1 MTGAVLTAIL
11 VVLGAAGAIAGWG
24 VRQRRRLVLVTVD
37 GASMAPTLAPGER
50 LVARRV
56 RPGTAHT
63 GQIVVVER
71 PFRDGVWQW
80 RAPNPPLVPGRYMIK
95 RIAAVAGQPVPAPVL
110 PVVGATPGAV
120 VPAGQVVLLGDNQ
133 HDSLDSRDIGYI
145 PADRVLGIVWRRFGS
160 STPLDR

>member
-1 MTGAVLTAIL
+1 MTGVVIAVVL
-11 VVLGAAGAIAGWG
+11 VLLGAAGALARWG
-24 VRQRRRLVLVTVD
+24 LRQRRRLVLVTVD
-37 GASMAPTLAPGER
+37 GASMTPALVPGER

-110 PVVGATPGAV
+110 ATVGAAPGAV
-120 VPAGQVVLLGDNQ
+120 VPDGQVVLLGDNR

-160 STPLDR
+160 SVPLDR